1 MTENPRAAHK
11 QRPAPPAPSGEAW
24 QRGEQCGERL
34 AETRDTTSSFIVKG
48 AIGTAL
54 LTAVPV
60 VTVWLLFKFI
70 GWLLS

>member
-11 QRPAPPAPSGEAW
+11 QRLARTTASGEAW
-24 QRGEQCGERL
+24 QRAEQCSERL
-34 AETRDTTSSFIVKG
+34 AETADTPGSLIAKG
-48 AIGTAL
+48 MIGTAL
-54 LTAVPV
+54 LTTVPV